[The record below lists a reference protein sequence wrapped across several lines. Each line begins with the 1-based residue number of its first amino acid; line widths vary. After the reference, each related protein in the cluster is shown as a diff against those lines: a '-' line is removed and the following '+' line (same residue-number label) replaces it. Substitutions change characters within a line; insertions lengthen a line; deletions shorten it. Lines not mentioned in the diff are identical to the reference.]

1 MLLLHI
7 ELSGQNLHQD
17 GKPKCPRQG
26 NTRKSQWQLGE
37 ERQALQKSNR
47 GMPASPPSRQRSSAS
62 PLGPRGHRHGSGRHP
77 HDLRWQ
83 APDQAGAALFGG
95 KRRIQRRRQTDEEV
109 QPPSGDQ
116 TTDCPLTS
124 QRDRPTVSGL
134 DQKIPPLLWCTPT
147 TSSAPR
153 NCESRTRPG
162 RPMASCHHAK
172 NVRQKAGSTK
182 ASLLGWGHCSA
193 SASRQ
198 SCPQHSHWRVSTSRT
213 QPGAARSAG
222 IRHKRVKSQ
231 AVFQSSAPSANA
243 NVTATITNPTT
254 QLVA

>member
-1 MLLLHI
+1 MASQNALDKGIHGN
-7 ELSGQNLHQD
+7 LSGNWVRRDRPYKKAIVVCQLHRPAASVRVQAHWGPGGID
-17 GKPKCPRQG
+17 MGVADTPTTSGGKHLTK
-26 NTRKSQWQLGE
+26 
-37 ERQALQKSNR
+37 
-47 GMPASPPSRQRSSAS
+47 PAPLSS
-62 PLGPRGHRHGSGRHP
+62 
-77 HDLRWQ
+77 
-83 APDQAGAALFGG
+83 GG

-172 NVRQKAGSTK
+172 NVRQKVGSTK